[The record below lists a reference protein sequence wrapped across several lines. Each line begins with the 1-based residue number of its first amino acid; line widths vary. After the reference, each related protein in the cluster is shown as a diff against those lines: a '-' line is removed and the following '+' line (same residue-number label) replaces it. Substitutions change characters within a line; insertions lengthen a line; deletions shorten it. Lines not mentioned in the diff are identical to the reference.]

1 METKDIIRLALKN
14 WALFVLS
21 FFICGIIGLIYYKTA
36 TPWYDVTATVSLR
49 HNEALS
55 GGISIGGGSSSAA
68 SSASSMLGVLGMR
81 TGSENIEDEAL
92 KMGSEGF
99 LKNVVKTLG
108 LHTDYTKVEW
118 LGLSKT
124 PLYDYSPIV
133 LGGMNEIFT
142 DTLTYRLKFKLD
154 LKKDKSTIKV
164 IARKKTIGEYTVAGF
179 PATISTPY
187 GPFTLSQSA
196 FYDPRQ
202 LPMKLVITV
211 DNNDV
216 AAQNY
221 QKKVETDFKK
231 KTSDFITLDMTSPNV
246 PWTKKIMNA
255 VIDHYNQEWDADK
268 ALVADKTTVFIDQ
281 RLALV
286 SEQLEAADS
295 EIQQFKDKNSLTD
308 IEGDVKYYF
317 TVSGE
322 MQAKLI
328 EAKTQLEMA
337 DILLNFVKE
346 PTNKYILIPFNMNT
360 NDMSINNGIAHYN
373 GTLMRRNEL
382 HNSNMQSGLTQGIDE
397 QLEVQRKNL
406 LQSINNMKDG
416 VSISLSNL
424 RKKESE
430 INTKIGNIP
439 TVEKKYIHLKREQ
452 EVQETVYI
460 FLLEM
465 REKMGVQ
472 NTSLLPKLKIIDAP
486 YAKIKQAS
494 PSLKKIAILI
504 FFFGMAL
511 PFAWLYVQGLRR
523 KGGGWI

>member
-1 METKDIIRLALKN
+1 METKDIIRLVLKN

-21 FFICGIIGLIYYKTA
+21 FFICGVIGLIYYKTA
-36 TPWYDVTATVSLR
+36 TPQLNVTATVSLR

-55 GGISIGGGSSSAA
+55 GGIAIGGGSSS

-108 LHTDYTKVEW
+108 LHTEYTKVEW
-118 LGLSKT
+118 FGLSKT

-142 DTLTYRLKFKLD
+142 DTLAAGLKFKLN
-154 LKKDKSTIKV
+154 LKKDKSTIKL
-164 IARKKTIGEYTVAGF
+164 IAQKTIGEYTVASF
-179 PATISTPY
+179 PTTISTPY
-187 GPFTLSQSA
+187 GAFTLSQSA

-202 LPMKLVITV
+202 LPMKLIITV
-211 DNNDV
+211 DNTDV
-216 AAQNY
+216 AAQRY
-221 QKKVETDFKK
+221 QKKVEVDFKK
-231 KTSDFITLDMTSPNV
+231 KTSDFIILDMVSANV
-246 PWTKKIMNA
+246 PFAKKIMNA
-255 VIDHYNQEWDADK
+255 IIDNYNQEWDADK
-268 ALVADKTTVFIDQ
+268 ALIADKTTVFIDH

-286 SEQLEAADS
+286 SEQLTAADN

-308 IEGDVKYYF
+308 IESDVKYYF

-322 MQAKLI
+322 MQARLI

-337 DILLNFVKE
+337 NILLNFVKE
-346 PTNKYILIPFNMNT
+346 PANKYALIPFNMNT
-360 NDMSINNGIAHYN
+360 TDMSINNGIAQYN
-373 GTLMRRNEL
+373 GTLKRRNEL

-397 QLEVQRKNL
+397 QLEVQRQNL

-416 VSISLSNL
+416 VSLSLSNL

-430 INTKIGNIP
+430 INAKIGNIP
-439 TVEKKYIHLKREQ
+439 TVEKAYIHLKREQ
-452 EVQETVYI
+452 EVQETVYV

-472 NTSLLPKLKIIDAP
+472 NTTLLPKLKVIDAP
-486 YAKIKQAS
+486 YAKIKWAS
-494 PSLKKIAILI
+494 PSLKKIAVLI
-504 FFFGMAL
+504 FFFGLVL

-523 KGGGWI
+523 KEGGWI